1 MIAFNWSNDNKFHLK
16 VQNAVG
22 RVNARIRSYSSPFE
36 RKHAR
41 EILGGE
47 FPYHSLSGLG
57 KKNLF
62 VLQIANT
69 MSANIF
75 KKTTQLKP
83 FLSKYI
89 VS

>member
-1 MIAFNWSNDNKFHLK
+1 MIAFNWSSDNKFHLK

-22 RVNARIRSYSSPFE
+22 RGNARIKSYPSPFE

-62 VLQIANT
+62 VLQVAII
-69 MSANIF
+69 MSASIF
-75 KKTTQLKP
+75 KETTQVKP
-83 FLSKYI
+83 VLSKYI
-89 VS
+89 FS